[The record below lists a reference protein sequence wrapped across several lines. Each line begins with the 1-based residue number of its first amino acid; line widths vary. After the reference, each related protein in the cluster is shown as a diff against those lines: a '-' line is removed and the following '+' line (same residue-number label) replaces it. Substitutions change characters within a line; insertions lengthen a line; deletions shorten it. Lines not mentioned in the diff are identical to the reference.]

1 MKATRPVIYL
11 VLTATV
17 IVLVLALS
25 YYVGLTSTPSSLERN
40 NETSRGWTTL
50 NLSNDTVQSNSPS
63 MTASS
68 SSVYVAWQAC
78 SDSCDIYFRASSD
91 GGRNFGSVINLS
103 RSTGHST
110 QPQVAASGNNV
121 YAMWRDNTPGEYQIF
136 FRASKNR
143 GATFEPVIVLSGSGT
158 GAANNHQIIAASNG
172 GVYVSWYSNPVK
184 SRLLFRASRD
194 NGTSFGSSID
204 LNREIEDD
212 LRIEYGWRPQITAHG
227 SNVYFAWYSDYEIL
241 LKVSRDY
248 GASFGDVV
256 QLTKSAFT
264 GWRSMAPRM
273 VADESDLYLTYILRT
288 VRNNGEMDRVF
299 FMASNDEG
307 RTFGGPIELQR
318 SANNIIPAGNDVYL
332 ISTEIVD
339 NKSTL
344 FLQRSSDRGKT
355 FINETTKI
363 LVDGKVISLRAVS
376 SGNHL
381 YLEWV
386 QRVPDP
392 RDGQMFFI
400 GPSQL
405 FLIESADNG
414 ASFGQIIALTD
425 DLQTISSYN
434 ILASDSRLYMVW
446 EEGAPFSGK
455 RAVNTEVIFI
465 AK

>member
-1 MKATRPVIYL
+1 ML
-11 VLTATV
+11 VATV
-17 IVLVLALS
+17 IVLVSALS
-25 YYVGLTSTPSSLERN
+25 YYAGLSSTPTGLAK

-50 NLSNDTVQSNSPS
+50 NLSNDTTPS
-63 MTASS
+63 DDPQMAVYG

-103 RSTGHST
+103 SSTGHST
-110 QPQVAASGNNV
+110 EPQVAASGNNV

-172 GVYVSWYSNPVK
+172 EVYVSWYSNPVK
-184 SRLLFRASRD
+184 PRLLFRASRD
-194 NGTSFGSSID
+194 NGTSFGASID
-204 LNREIEDD
+204 LNRELGDD
-212 LRIEYGWRPQITAHG
+212 LRIEFGWRPQITAHG
-227 SNVYFAWYSDYEIL
+227 SNVYLAWYSDYEIL

-273 VADESDLYLTYILRT
+273 VADESDLYLTWVMRT

-307 RTFGGPIELQR
+307 KTFGGPIELQR
-318 SANNIIPAGNDVYL
+318 PADNIIPAGNDVYL
-332 ISTEIVD
+332 ISTETVD

-355 FINETTKI
+355 FINETTKT
-363 LVDGKVISLRAVS
+363 LVDGKVISPRAVS
-376 SGNHL
+376 SGSHL

-405 FLIESADNG
+405 FFTESVDYG
-414 ASFGQIIALTD
+414 ASFGEIIALTD
-425 DLQTISSYN
+425 GTQVIGARN
-434 ILASDSRLYMVW
+434 ILASENRVYTVW
-446 EEGAPFSGK
+446 EEGAPRQGK
-455 RAVNTEVIFI
+455 VAVNTEVIFK